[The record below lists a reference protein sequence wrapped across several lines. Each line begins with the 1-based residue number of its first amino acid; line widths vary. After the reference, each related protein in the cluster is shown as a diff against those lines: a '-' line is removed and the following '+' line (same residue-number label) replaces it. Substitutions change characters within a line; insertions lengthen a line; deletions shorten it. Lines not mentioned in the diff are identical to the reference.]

1 MKKFSSSILLAMAGA
16 LFVFSLAYA
25 LIGNGDFETGDY
37 TGWTKS
43 SFLNNGFSAL
53 PGVGGS
59 DLSTVVTGSGTPLS
73 AADPRTNN
81 NILYPA
87 YGNYTAKVNSENSYG
102 GGGFGRNANTIS
114 QTYAAVLNP
123 GDGLAHVRF
132 VYAAAMV
139 EPVSVPH
146 NDEEK
151 PYFRVR
157 VINVTNSNDVVYD
170 FSSYAG
176 EPGKN
181 WQNGAV
187 FSGPDTWKYID
198 WTYVDLAS
206 SPAHPIS
213 AGDTVLVEIT
223 AAGCSLGGHPGYVYV
238 DEISDGDIAGP
249 SINASGPSTI
259 ATGATITYTY
269 NYTNGSSVT
278 IDPTVT
284 INEPVGVTFTSV
296 SDANCSLAG
305 GTVTC
310 NFMGLGAGAGGS
322 FTVDGTVTAAG
333 GSQIAHGDYYIGATG
348 FPTVGGQTVLTDVTL
363 TVPNLTVTAS
373 GPATLKPGD
382 NYIFT
387 FNYTTDVAAT
397 NTVVTF
403 DLPTHS
409 TYVSD
414 SGSFCSEAGGVV
426 TCNLG
431 SVSSNGSFT
440 VTTAVDKLKKI
451 GATHTLATT
460 EYDITA
466 DNVVTPYDGLAA
478 VNATVV
484 TPFADV
490 NIGHFA
496 IDYIQ
501 SIWAYGITG
510 GCISSPLSYCP
521 NVPISRA
528 QMAIYIERGIHG
540 GSFDPGT
547 PPITF
552 TDTAT
557 NSARYFIEALKADGI
572 TGGCGPNIFCPAN
585 GILRSQMSIFL
596 LRGKHGSAYTPPP
609 ATGTYWL
616 DVTTSTFAAAW
627 AEQLGAE
634 GITSG
639 CSPNYFCPNN
649 TVTRAEMA
657 VLVER
662 TFSLP
667 MPTP

>member
-1 MKKFSSSILLAMAGA
+1 MKKFSSAVLLAVVGA
-16 LFVFSLAYA
+16 LFVFSLAFA
-25 LIGNGDFETGDY
+25 LISNGGFETGDY
-37 TGWTKS
+37 SGWTKS
-43 SFLNNGFSAL
+43 AFINNDFDQP
-53 PGVGGS
+53 PGAGGS
-59 DLSTVVTGSGTPLS
+59 DLSTIVTGASPLS
-73 AADPRTNN
+73 VPDANSNN
-81 NILYPA
+81 NVFYPA
-87 YGNYTAKVNSENSYG
+87 YGSYSAKINSELADNAG
-102 GGGFGRNANTIS
+102 GYPQNANTIT
-114 QTYAAVLNP
+114 QTYTAVLDP
-123 GDGLAHVRF
+123 GDGLAHVRLA
-132 VYAAAMV
+132 YAAVMEDPGHLPV
-139 EPVSVPH
+139 EQ
-146 NDEEK
+146 
-151 PYFRVR
+151 PYFRVT
-157 VINVTNSNDVVYD
+157 VVNTSNGNDVIYD

-181 WQNGAV
+181 WQNGAT
-187 FSGPDTWKYID
+187 GWKYLD
-198 WTYVDLAS
+198 WTYIDLTS
-206 SPAHPIS
+206 SPAHPVN
-213 AGDTVLVEIT
+213 AGDSLTVTVT
-223 AAGCSLGGHPGYVYV
+223 ASGCSLGGHAGYVYV

-639 CSPNYFCPNN
+639 CSPNYFCPNSK
-649 TVTRAEMA
+649 VTRAEMA